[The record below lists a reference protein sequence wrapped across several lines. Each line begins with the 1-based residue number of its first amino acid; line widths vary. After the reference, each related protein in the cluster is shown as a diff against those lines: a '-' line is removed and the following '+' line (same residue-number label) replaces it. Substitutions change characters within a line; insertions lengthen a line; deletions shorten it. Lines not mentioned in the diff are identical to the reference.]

1 MLKPRMLRGELG
13 QSAVDFLDALVGQQL
28 VHIPQSPL
36 FDGQQLAVGAL
47 QVADVV
53 DEGHKQ
59 IQLRPAPEVV
69 RLLGAGGVLD
79 NGVGHRL
86 HQLGL
91 LVQGVQAVPAVRVGH
106 VQKVHRPDAVAM
118 IFEII

>member
-13 QSAVDFLDALVGQQL
+13 QGAVDLLDTLVGQQL

-79 NGVGHRL
+79 DGVGHCL

-91 LVQGVQAVPAVRVGH
+91 LVQRVQAVPAV
-106 VQKVHRPDAVAM
+106 
-118 IFEII
+118 